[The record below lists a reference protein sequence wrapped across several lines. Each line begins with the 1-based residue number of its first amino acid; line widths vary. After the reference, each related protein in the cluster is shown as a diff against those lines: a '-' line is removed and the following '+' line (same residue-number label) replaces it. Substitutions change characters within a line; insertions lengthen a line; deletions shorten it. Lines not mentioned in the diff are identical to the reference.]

1 MPSQFAGLPDFFA
14 PGVLPA
20 FVLVALRVGGLLLV
34 APAWSSKQVPMKLR
48 TALLV
53 LFAMLLLP
61 AALDGLRASGS
72 TTPVQV
78 TPATFLAESAIG
90 LAFGLAASMVL
101 AGAEFAG
108 ELMTTTIGLSGAAI
122 FDPVN
127 NTQGALFA
135 SFMQLL
141 ALLFLLL
148 GSGHLVM
155 LQALGKSF
163 TTFPLGAPIAL
174 NDGLRALV
182 MSAGSIFAT
191 GLQFAAPVI
200 AAVLLANLALAIL
213 GRAAPQLQIM
223 SLAFPLQ
230 IGLGLMVFAGSLGLL
245 GRALNDWTP
254 AYRRH
259 LDAFARAAVS
269 AQAPAGRR

>member
-1 MPSQFAGLPDFFA
+1 VPIQFAGLPDFFA
-14 PGVLPA
+14 PGVATA

-72 TTPVQV
+72 AESLVI

-90 LAFGLAASMVL
+90 LAFGLAAGMVV

-127 NTQGALFA
+127 NTQGSLFA
-135 SFMQLL
+135 SFLQLL
-141 ALLFLLL
+141 ALVLLM
-148 GSGHLVM
+148 GTGGHLVM

-174 NDGLRALV
+174 DAGLRAFV
-182 MSAGSIFAT
+182 ASAGSIFAT
-191 GLQFAAPVI
+191 GLQFAGPVI
-200 AAVLLANLALAIL
+200 AAVLLANLALAVL

-223 SLAFPLQ
+223 ALAFPLQ
-230 IGLGLMVFAGSLGLL
+230 IGLGLLVFAGSLGLV

-259 LDAFARAAVS
+259 LDTFARAALV
-269 AQAPAGRR
+269 APAPAGRR